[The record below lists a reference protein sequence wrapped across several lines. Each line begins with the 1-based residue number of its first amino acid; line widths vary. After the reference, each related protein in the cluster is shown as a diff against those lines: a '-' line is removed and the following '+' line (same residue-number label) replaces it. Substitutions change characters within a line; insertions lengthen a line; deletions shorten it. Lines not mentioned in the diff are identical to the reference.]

1 LHFAAHIG
9 NEAICKYLIQD
20 RKALPIIHNVSNQT
34 PYDLAVLENHEH
46 LYALLEVKQYKHLDK
61 ECRRNEKAE
70 KKAQRQ
76 RAKLQRTLSADVD
89 GSKRAARHAEKAA
102 KRKRKEER
110 RNRKRG
116 KAADA
121 DGTGEG
127 DGEGETETV
136 FIIETDREPTDNPLL
151 RDLSMESPLIE
162 RLLEHPEL
170 IASVQDNP
178 LQVFDQLPPETQRML
193 AMQFHEN
200 PELVEQ
206 LLGVAEDAVKRL
218 LSDRP
223 EALLDSVQNPVQ
235 LMWQNKNPFSLVR
248 KMKKNPKMVL
258 EPEFQE
264 HPEVFA
270 IREIRSNPKL
280 RQMVVDRVRELNPN
294 LVPLLPAM
302 LGINPDD
309 VEDGLVPMP
318 ATKGVKKTLLHN
330 KVGNALTKKLGGSV
344 IKKDNDAALAD
355 LEKTA
360 HLMGVSS
367 AALGIPEA
375 QAAVAANST
384 TSTSTSTSTDVPP
397 PIPSLDDLPPEE
409 PVD

>member
-1 LHFAAHIG
+1 
-9 NEAICKYLIQD
+9 
-20 RKALPIIHNVSNQT
+20 
-34 PYDLAVLENHEH
+34 
-46 LYALLEVKQYKHLDK
+46 
-61 ECRRNEKAE
+61 
-70 KKAQRQ
+70 
-76 RAKLQRTLSADVD
+76 
-89 GSKRAARHAEKAA
+89 
-102 KRKRKEER
+102 
-110 RNRKRG
+110 
-116 KAADA
+116 
-121 DGTGEG
+121 
-127 DGEGETETV
+127 
-136 FIIETDREPTDNPLL
+136 
-151 RDLSMESPLIE
+151 
-162 RLLEHPEL
+162 
-170 IASVQDNP
+170 VQDNP

-330 KVGNALTKKLGGSV
+330 KVGKALTKKLVGSV